1 VQTEAGRIT
10 EDAIRFTR
18 QAWRTLLQRVIR
30 RTGQRERAEDFLQAA
45 FIKLAEHRSR
55 HEVRS
60 TEAFLVTAATHI
72 AIDEHRRQKVR
83 NEAGDQEEILSR
95 IADARPLQDEVLIAR
110 KRLEGVRAAIDALP
124 PRTREVFLMHRLEGA
139 KYREIA
145 IALGISQSAVEKHI
159 ARAALLITEW
169 SED

>member
-1 VQTEAGRIT
+1 M
-10 EDAIRFTR
+10 
-18 QAWRTLLQRVIR
+18 
-30 RTGQRERAEDFLQAA
+30 
-45 FIKLAEHRSR
+45 
-55 HEVRS
+55 
-60 TEAFLVTAATHI
+60 
-72 AIDEHRRQKVR
+72 R

-95 IADARPLQDEVLIAR
+95 IADAKPLQDEVLIAR
-110 KRLEGVRAAIDALP
+110 KRLESVRAAIDALP

-145 IALGISQSAVEKHI
+145 IALGMSQSAVEKHI